1 MLELEPTHFSNLT
14 RKSALR
20 YEFVG
25 YVGTWGDA
33 PCSEFSALRLNGR
46 NFRFVA
52 KRRIVAKQSSGLL
65 R

>member
-25 YVGTWGDA
+25 CVGTWGDA
-33 PCSEFSALRLNGR
+33 PCDEFSASRLNGW
-46 NFRFVA
+46 NFCVVA
-52 KRRIVAKQSSGLL
+52 KHLIVAKQSSGPL
-65 R
+65 